1 MPPDPGSALLAAQ
14 GSQSGLTGLA
24 GLITDIIATLG
35 PIGVGAL
42 VNLETV
48 LPPIP
53 SELTGK

>member
-42 VNLETV
+42 VAWRRCCHRF
-48 LPPIP
+48 PA
-53 SELTGK
+53 S